1 MNTDQKMAQY
11 INLIYFIP
19 TSIISIIIFAKQ
31 KLIDFRLAI
40 TISLFGICGSIV
52 GSMISLHINTKK
64 KKKIF
69 AVFLMAIAIYEII
82 SWYKKYAK
90 KA

>member
-52 GSMISLHINTKK
+52 GAMISLHINTNILR
-64 KKKIF
+64 KIF